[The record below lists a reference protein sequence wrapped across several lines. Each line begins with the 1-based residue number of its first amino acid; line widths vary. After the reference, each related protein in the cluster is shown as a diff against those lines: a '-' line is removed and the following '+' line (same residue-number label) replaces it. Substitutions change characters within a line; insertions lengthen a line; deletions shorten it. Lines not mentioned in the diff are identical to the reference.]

1 MNDKYIEFSQAET
14 KAMRLISKLR
24 ESREGSLLYSY
35 MSYRIES
42 EPLLGTK
49 IVIKIDGKSYYTS
62 KYRDLC
68 EKMQFSMEELANV
81 FNFPD
86 TVYLDIPRFDFPFAT
101 IFAYYSN
108 DDHTDSDIEYNIA
121 DNTSQTID
129 SLVEDILDLW
139 RI

>member
-1 MNDKYIEFSQAET
+1 MNDKYIEFSQAEN
-14 KAMRLISKLR
+14 KAMRLISRLR

-42 EPLLGTK
+42 EPLLGTG
-49 IVIKIDGKSYYTS
+49 IVIKVDGKSYYTS

-68 EKMQFSMEELANV
+68 ERMQFSMEELAKV
-81 FNFPD
+81 FSFPD
-86 TVYLDIPRFDFPFAT
+86 TVYLNIPRFDFPFAT
-101 IFAYYSN
+101 ISAYYN
-108 DDHTDSDIEYNIA
+108 HADSDIEYNIA

>member
-24 ESREGSLLYSY
+24 ESRDGSLLYSY

-42 EPLLGTK
+42 EPLLGTG

-68 EKMQFSMEELANV
+68 ERMQFSIEELAKR
-81 FNFPD
+81 FSFPD
-86 TVYLDIPRFDFPFAT
+86 AVYLNIPKFDFPFAT
-101 IFAYYSN
+101 ISAYYN
-108 DDHTDSDIEYNIA
+108 NEYHPDSDIEYNIA
-121 DNTSQTID
+121 DNTSKTID

>member
-42 EPLLGTK
+42 EPLLGTG

-68 EKMQFSMEELANV
+68 ERMRFSMEELAKV
-81 FNFPD
+81 FSFPD
-86 TVYLDIPRFDFPFAT
+86 TVYLNIPRFDFPFAT
-101 IFAYYSN
+101 ISAYYSN
-108 DDHTDSDIEYNIA
+108 EDHADLDIEYNIA

-129 SLVEDILDLW
+129 SLIEDTLDLW

>member
-14 KAMRLISKLR
+14 KAMRLISRLR

-42 EPLLGTK
+42 EPLLGTG
-49 IVIKIDGKSYYTS
+49 IVIKIDGKSYYIS

-68 EKMQFSMEELANV
+68 ERMRFSMEELAKV
-81 FNFPD
+81 FSFPD
-86 TVYLDIPRFDFPFAT
+86 TVYLNIPRFDFPFAT
-101 IFAYYSN
+101 IFAYYN
-108 DDHTDSDIEYNIA
+108 NEYHPDSDIEYDIT

>member
-42 EPLLGTK
+42 EPLLGTG

-68 EKMQFSMEELANV
+68 EKMQFSIEELAKR
-81 FNFPD
+81 FSFPD
-86 TVYLDIPRFDFPFAT
+86 AVYLNISRFDFPFAT
-101 IFAYYSN
+101 ISAYYN
-108 DDHTDSDIEYNIA
+108 NEYHPDSDIEYNIA

-139 RI
+139 RF